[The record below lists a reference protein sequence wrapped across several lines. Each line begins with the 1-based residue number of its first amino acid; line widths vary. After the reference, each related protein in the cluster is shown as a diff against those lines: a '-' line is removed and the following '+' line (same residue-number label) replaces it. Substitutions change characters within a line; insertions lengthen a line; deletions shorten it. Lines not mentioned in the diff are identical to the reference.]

1 MTHIVADRVVEISTT
16 IGTSPYVLLG
26 LVTGYRTAS
35 SVCTN
40 GDTFEYYAEDIDA
53 NGALTGAW
61 ETGLGTWSTGNILA
75 RTTIYASSN
84 LNNAVPWLVGT
95 RRIALAITSD
105 TFNSITSNFATLATS
120 LINTQTLLVTF
131 ATA

>member
-1 MTHIVADRVVEISTT
+1 MAHIIADRVVEISTT
-16 IGTSPYVLLG
+16 VGTSPYVLLG

-35 SVCTN
+35 SVCVN

-61 ETGLGTWSTGNILA
+61 ETGLGTWSTGNIIA
-75 RTTIYASSN
+75 RTLVYASSN
-84 LNNAVPWLVGT
+84 NGNPVAWVAGT
-95 RRIALAITSD
+95 RRIALAITAE
-105 TFNSITSNFATLATS
+105 TFNAITSDFASMATS